1 MSQPDNYFQC
11 VKNVNLIH
19 LATGNQPLHI
29 ARTVTEP
36 ERFTQMA
43 INTYQRRT
51 ETMKQPDTY
60 DVTSPNGAIV
70 LGNLEREDAILMALA
85 GEEGTKI
92 SDKGGKDVTAD
103 FLSTDEIPGKVV
115 IDLES
120 RNTLVIPKG
129 ESVIIRRWIKL
140 KGD

>member
-1 MSQPDNYFQC
+1 
-11 VKNVNLIH
+11 
-19 LATGNQPLHI
+19 
-29 ARTVTEP
+29 
-36 ERFTQMA
+36 
-43 INTYQRRT
+43 
-51 ETMKQPDTY
+51 MKQPDTY

-129 ESVIIRRWIKL
+129 ESGIIRRWIKL